1 MLTLDLKNVEA
12 VQRRSKKTR
21 GIGNSLCEEMTK
33 GIRFIYL
40 LQKREYLGRLHYL
53 NIGHTLRGKKVSD
66 LFPTQGSYSH
76 SGNVLWRE

>member
-40 LQKREYLGRLHYL
+40 LRKREFLGRLHYL
-53 NIGHTLRGKKVSD
+53 NTGHTLREKKS
-66 LFPTQGSYSH
+66 L
-76 SGNVLWRE
+76 